1 MYLYILCHIH
11 FLNPL
16 NITCNL
22 GALNKYSKPFLSL
35 ILMLNPLILLFKHF
49 KMSHFCRKHVYVVPM
64 KRCIAG
70 FQFKG
75 CQKICPTYY
84 DPVCGT
90 DNMTYSN
97 TCFLEIENCRS
108 RSLVTLRNMGTCT
121 EPVNEIPK
129 NYLY

>member
-1 MYLYILCHIH
+1 MTFVIVISYY
-11 FLNPL
+11 NK
-16 NITCNL
+16 NIYKL
-22 GALNKYSKPFLSL
+22 SKIDKIDVNNNF
-35 ILMLNPLILLFKHF
+35 FY
-49 KMSHFCRKHVYVVPM
+49 RKHIFVVPM
-64 KRCIAG
+64 KRCISG

-108 RSLVTLRNMGTCT
+108 RSLVTMKHMGTCA